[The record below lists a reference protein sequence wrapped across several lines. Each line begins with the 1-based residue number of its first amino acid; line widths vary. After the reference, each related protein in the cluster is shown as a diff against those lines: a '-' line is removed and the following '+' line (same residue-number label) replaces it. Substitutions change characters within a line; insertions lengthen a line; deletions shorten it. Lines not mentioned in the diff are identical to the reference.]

1 METSLTQMGNYHT
14 FYHLSESH
22 FKNFCTFAV
31 KELQKAVSPDPAAV
45 DPKPE
50 EAKEPKEAPPAP
62 SESTAPDTSGPIL
75 DGVAPEGE
83 KHTDI
88 FNYAFAFNYTFKM
101 IEFD

>member
-1 METSLTQMGNYHT
+1 M
-14 FYHLSESH
+14 
-22 FKNFCTFAV
+22 

-50 EAKEPKEAPPAP
+50 EPKEAPPAP
-62 SESTAPDTSGPIL
+62 SESKAPDTSGPAL

-88 FNYAFAFNYTFKM
+88 FNYAFYLITHLKWLKLTK
-101 IEFD
+101 